1 MKRSFSKELEDKL
14 ATEKAN
20 YKLQLAKMLAT
31 LRGMDAALQARAD
44 SERSAHQA
52 QALWAACQALWATV
66 RTGEP
71 GEHWKTKLRPLK
83 NEIKAISKVAEGD
96 ELVAVVIQN
105 LPREAEERGVFTE
118 DALRE
123 RFLNVERLHVNWL

>member
-1 MKRSFSKELEDKL
+1 MENFSKFCKILSL
-14 ATEKAN
+14 
-20 YKLQLAKMLAT
+20 L
-31 LRGMDAALQARAD
+31 ARAE

-83 NEIKAISKVAEGD
+83 NEIKAISKVSG
-96 ELVAVVIQN
+96 N
-105 LPREAEERGVFTE
+105 YP
-118 DALRE
+118 
-123 RFLNVERLHVNWL
+123 